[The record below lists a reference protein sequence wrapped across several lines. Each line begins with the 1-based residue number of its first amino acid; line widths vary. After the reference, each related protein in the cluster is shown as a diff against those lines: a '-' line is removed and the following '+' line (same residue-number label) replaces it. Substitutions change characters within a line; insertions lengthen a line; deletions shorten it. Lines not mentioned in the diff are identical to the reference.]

1 MKGIIE
7 AEYHHPVNNGINH
20 IFICGEDGQTYFGHN
35 TGFTRKSKHYRKGR
49 AVTFEVEDRGM
60 SHPNAVNIDVEVPVS
75 PVTEDELLSI
85 QHLPDGAYIKRIRKT
100 SGKAEGT
107 EVSMII
113 KDRKMILSCLP
124 EYE

>member
-1 MKGIIE
+1 M
-7 AEYHHPVNNGINH
+7 A
-20 IFICGEDGQTYFGHN
+20 
-35 TGFTRKSKHYRKGR
+35 
-49 AVTFEVEDRGM
+49 
-60 SHPNAVNIDVEVPVS
+60 HPNAVNIDVEVPVS
-75 PVTEDELLSI
+75 PVKEDELLSI

-124 EYE
+124 EYERDMVWIYQRGPSGRRTSQ